1 MEALALFEDA
11 FLALLL
17 LGIFVSRYC
26 PGCDLLVVSMISFVT
41 ARQIMSWQVFLGLAW
56 GGST

>member
-41 ARQIMSWQVFLGLAW
+41 ARQIKSWQSIFGLGR
-56 GGST
+56 